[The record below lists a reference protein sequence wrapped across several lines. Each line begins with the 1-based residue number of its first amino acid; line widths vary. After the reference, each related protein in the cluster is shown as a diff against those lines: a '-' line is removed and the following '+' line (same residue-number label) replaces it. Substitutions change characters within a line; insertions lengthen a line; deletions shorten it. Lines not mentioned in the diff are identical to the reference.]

1 MVNRKQFAMC
11 GVIISAI
18 IGAIVGYSVQIHNF
32 VLPLIAVTAV
42 TAGILILHLLRR
54 KVDEVIEDERIY
66 RISDKAS
73 RRTLQVFGVGT
84 ALVGTTLISLER
96 FQEIGYA
103 LNISVCI
110 LLILYMIFYAFY
122 SRSPLE

>member
-1 MVNRKQFAMC
+1 MNRKQFTRL
-11 GVIISAI
+11 GVVITAI
-18 IGAIVGYSVQIHNF
+18 VGAVVGYSVYVNNF
-32 VLPLIAVTAV
+32 ILLLAAVI
-42 TAGILILHLLRR
+42 AGILVLYMFRR

-73 RRTLQVFGVGT
+73 RRTLQVFGIGT
-84 ALVGTTLISLER
+84 ALVGTTLISLGR
-96 FQEIGYA
+96 YQEIGYA

>member
-1 MVNRKQFAMC
+1 MNRKQFAMC

-18 IGAIVGYSVQIHNF
+18 IGAIIGYSVQIHNF
-32 VLPLIAVTAV
+32 VLPLIAV

-73 RRTLQVFGVGT
+73 RRTLQVFGIGT

>member
-1 MVNRKQFAMC
+1 MMNRKQFTRL
-11 GVIISAI
+11 GVVITAI
-18 IGAIVGYSVQIHNF
+18 VGAVVGYSVYVNNF
-32 VLPLIAVTAV
+32 ILLLAAVI
-42 TAGILILHLLRR
+42 AGILVLYMFRR

-73 RRTLQVFGVGT
+73 RRTLQVFGIGT
-84 ALVGTTLISLER
+84 ALVGTTLISLGR
-96 FQEIGYA
+96 YQEIGYA

>member
-1 MVNRKQFAMC
+1 MNRKQFAMC

-32 VLPLIAVTAV
+32 VLPLIAV

-73 RRTLQVFGVGT
+73 RRTLQVFGIGT

>member
-1 MVNRKQFAMC
+1 MMNRKQFAMC

-32 VLPLIAVTAV
+32 VLPLIAV

-73 RRTLQVFGVGT
+73 RRTLQVFGIGT
-84 ALVGTTLISLER
+84 ALVGTTLISLGR
-96 FQEIGYA
+96 YQEIGYA

>member
-1 MVNRKQFAMC
+1 MNRKQFAMC

-32 VLPLIAVTAV
+32 VLPLIAV

-73 RRTLQVFGVGT
+73 RRTLQVFGIGT
-84 ALVGTTLISLER
+84 ALVGTTLISLGR
-96 FQEIGYA
+96 YQEIGYA

>member
-32 VLPLIAVTAV
+32 VLPLIAV

-73 RRTLQVFGVGT
+73 RRTLQVFGIGT
-84 ALVGTTLISLER
+84 ALVGTTLISLGR
-96 FQEIGYA
+96 YQEIGYA

>member
-18 IGAIVGYSVQIHNF
+18 IGAIVGYSVKIHNF
-32 VLPLIAVTAV
+32 VLPLIAV

-73 RRTLQVFGVGT
+73 RRTLQVFGIGT
-84 ALVGTTLISLER
+84 ALVGTTLISLGR
-96 FQEIGYA
+96 YQEIGYA

-110 LLILYMIFYAFY
+110 LLIIYMIFYAFY

>member
-1 MVNRKQFAMC
+1 
-11 GVIISAI
+11 
-18 IGAIVGYSVQIHNF
+18 
-32 VLPLIAVTAV
+32 
-42 TAGILILHLLRR
+42 
-54 KVDEVIEDERIY
+54 VDEVIEDERIY

-73 RRTLQVFGVGT
+73 RRTLQVFGIGT
-84 ALVGTTLISLER
+84 ALVGTTLISLGR
-96 FQEIGYA
+96 YQEIGYA

>member
-1 MVNRKQFAMC
+1 MNRKQFAMC

-32 VLPLIAVTAV
+32 VLPLIAVTA
-42 TAGILILHLLRR
+42 GILILHLLRR
-54 KVDEVIEDERIY
+54 KVGEVIEDERIY

-73 RRTLQVFGVGT
+73 RRTLQVFGIGT
-84 ALVGTTLISLER
+84 ALVGTTLISLGR
-96 FQEIGYA
+96 YQEIGYA